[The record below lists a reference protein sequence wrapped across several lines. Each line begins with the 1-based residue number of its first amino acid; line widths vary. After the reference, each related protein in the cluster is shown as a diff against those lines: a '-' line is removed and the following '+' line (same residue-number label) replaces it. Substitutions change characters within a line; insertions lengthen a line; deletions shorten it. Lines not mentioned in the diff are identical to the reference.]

1 MATTTVT
8 ADKEASADSGTQT
21 TWTAA
26 RDATTA
32 NSFTQYSTATDKTDA
47 LVELFLS
54 GRGAGTY
61 VVTRTF
67 LVFDVSGVGGT
78 ITAIDLKI
86 YGVTNNTID
95 VMVAKST
102 AFGGDGSS
110 DFESGDFDNWNPDSP
125 TAYMA
130 SSPAWSINT
139 YNTLTL
145 NSTAVSDANTNGYLN
160 VVVLGNDYDYV
171 DNEPLSDVD
180 RQGGVRFF
188 NGTNP
193 IELDITYT
201 PPAGWNDNIIGVAN
215 ASIGNFIGVAEA
227 SIGSVNG
234 T

>member
-8 ADKEASADSGTQT
+8 ASREVTATSGTQT

-26 RDATTA
+26 RDANTA
-32 NSFTQYSTATDKTDA
+32 SGFTEYSTATDGASDI
-47 LVELFLS
+47 VELFQS
-54 GRGAGTY
+54 GRGGGTY
-61 VVTRTF
+61 VISRVF
-67 LVFDVSGVGGT
+67 LVFDASGVGGT

-86 YGVTNNTID
+86 YGVTDNTID

-102 AFGGDGSS
+102 AFGGSGGSA
-110 DFESGDFDNWNPDSP
+110 FVEADFDNWNPDSP

-171 DNEPLSDVD
+171 DTEPLSDIG
-180 RQGGVRFF
+180 RQGGVRFK
-188 NGTNP
+188 NGTYP
-193 IELDITYT
+193 IELAITYT
-201 PPAGWNDNIIGVAN
+201 PTGWDDDVNGVVN
-215 ASIGNFIGVAEA
+215 ASIGKVAGIAEA

>member
-8 ADKEASADSGTQT
+8 ADREVVALSGTQT

-26 RDATTA
+26 RDATAA
-32 NSFTQYSTATDKTDA
+32 NSFTEYSSATDNA
-47 LVELFLS
+47 GAIVEVYTS
-54 GRGAGTY
+54 GRGGGAY
-61 VVTRTF
+61 VVQRTF

-86 YGVTNNTID
+86 YGVTANTVD

-102 AFGGDGSS
+102 AFGGDSS
-110 DFESGDFDNWNPDSP
+110 SAFVEGDFDNWSPDSP

-145 NSTAVSDANTNGYLN
+145 NATAVSDANTNGYLN

-171 DNEPLSDVD
+171 DNEPLSDIS
-180 RQGGVRFF
+180 REGGARFK
-188 NGTNP
+188 NGSFP
-193 IELDITYT
+193 IELAITYT
-201 PPAGWNDNIIGVAN
+201 AAGYTNDVIGIAN
-215 ASIGNFIGVAEA
+215 ANIV
-227 SIGSVNG
+227 SVNG
-234 T
+234 IAIANISNINGT

>member
-8 ADKEASADSGTQT
+8 ADREVAANSGTKT

-32 NSFTQYSTATDKTDA
+32 NSFTEYSTSTDKEDA
-47 LVELFLS
+47 IIELFFS
-54 GRGAGTY
+54 GRGGGTY
-61 VVTRTF
+61 VIGRTF
-67 LVFDVSGVGGT
+67 LFFDVSGVGGT

-86 YGVTNNTID
+86 YGVTENTVD

-102 AFGGDGSS
+102 AFGGSGDSA
-110 DFESGDFDNWNPDSP
+110 FVEGDFDNWYLDNP

-171 DNEPLSDVD
+171 DTEPLSDID
-180 RQGGVRFF
+180 RQGGVRFK
-188 NGTNP
+188 NGTYP
-193 IELDITYT
+193 IELAITYT
-201 PPAGWNDNIIGVAN
+201 PTGWDDDVNGVVN
-215 ASIGNFIGVAEA
+215 ASIGKVAGIAEA